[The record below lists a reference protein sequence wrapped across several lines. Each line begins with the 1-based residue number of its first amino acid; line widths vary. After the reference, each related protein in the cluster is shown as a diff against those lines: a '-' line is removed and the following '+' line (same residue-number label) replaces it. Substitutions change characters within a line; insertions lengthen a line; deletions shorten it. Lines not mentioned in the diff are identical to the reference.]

1 MTCSASAT
9 NPVVGEPSSYT
20 FTVNPG
26 VVLPS
31 TGYMRIS
38 FPAVWRNSL
47 SGPALSFSSC
57 SGGTIVCAPPV
68 SNVITATN
76 VISASSS
83 SPFSFSLATIN
94 NPATEQTNNDLN
106 FTYFHANNSQI
117 SYCTVPITGLT
128 SPPLT
133 GISFTIVG
141 NVGLLSYSNTLPTL
155 ATDDLLI
162 TLPP

>member
-1 MTCSASAT
+1 
-9 NPVVGEPSSYT
+9 
-20 FTVNPG
+20 
-26 VVLPS
+26 
-31 TGYMRIS
+31 
-38 FPAVWRNSL
+38 
-47 SGPALSFSSC
+47 
-57 SGGTIVCAPPV
+57 
-68 SNVITATN
+68 VITATN

-141 NVGLLSYSNTLPTL
+141 NAGLLSYSNTLPTL